1 MQLIDR
7 YVYAVTEHLPEE
19 IREDVGR
26 ELRSNIEDML
36 PDDASDSDIRKALM
50 ELGNPGKLAEEYNTR
65 KRYLIGPG
73 LYSNYIMVLKLVTGI
88 CAAVFAGI
96 SLIEWM
102 VNYSG
107 SSVNPGIISLI
118 TALISALISAVF
130 EGFIQ
135 GALWVTLVF
144 VILERSGV
152 QDGYLPF
159 TGRQWSPDDLPDYPL
174 NKKNRIS
181 RAEAVISILWTII
194 FTALI
199 YFKPQLIA
207 IYIKEGNGSLNA
219 IPLFNMETL
228 QAYLVY
234 ILILALVQLGIFV
247 WKLIAGRWSVP
258 LAIANA
264 VYNGAFCILFI
275 AILSNYALYNPVIMS
290 GLKELNN
297 AALTAGISEW
307 WNIGVYVSAAV
318 VVIICI
324 LDSISGFLKARKK

>member
-7 YVYAVTEHLPEE
+7 YVYAVTENLPEE

-36 PDDASDSDIRKALM
+36 PDDASDSDIRKVLM

-73 LYSNYIMVLKLVTGI
+73 IYSNYIMVLKLVTGI

-102 VNYSG
+102 VNFSG
-107 SSVNPGIISLI
+107 STTPGIISQT
-118 TALISALISAVF
+118 TALIPALMTAVF
-130 EGFIQ
+130 EGVIQ
-135 GALWVTLVF
+135 GALWVTLIF
-144 VILERSGV
+144 AILERSGV

-159 TGRQWSPDDLPDYPL
+159 TGRQWTPDNLPDYPL

-181 RAEAVISILWTII
+181 RTEAVMSNLCPII
-194 FTALI
+194 FTVLI

-207 IYIKEGNGSLNA
+207 IYITDSNGSLNA
-219 IPLFNMETL
+219 IPLFNTETL
-228 QAYLVY
+228 RAYLVY
-234 ILILALVQLGIFV
+234 ILILALVQLAVFV

-258 LAIANA
+258 LAIAHA
-264 VYNGAFCILFI
+264 IYNGAFCILFI
-275 AILSNYALYNPVIMS
+275 AIVSNYALYNPAIMTR
-290 GLKELNN
+290 LKELNN
-297 AALTAGISEW
+297 TTLIAGISNW
-307 WNIGVYVSAAV
+307 WNTGVYVSAAV

-324 LDSISGFLKARKK
+324 WDSISGFLKSRKK

>member
-36 PDDASDSDIRKALM
+36 PDDASDSDIRTALM
-50 ELGNPGKLAEEYNTR
+50 ELGNPGKLAEEYNT
-65 KRYLIGPG
+65 KKKYLIGPG

-96 SLIEWM
+96 SIIEWM
-102 VNYSG
+102 VNISDRG
-107 SSVNPGIISLI
+107 INPGIINLI
-118 TALISALISAVF
+118 TVLLSVLISAVF

-144 VILERSGV
+144 VILERSGI

-159 TGRQWSPDDLPDYPL
+159 AGRQWSPDDLPDYPL

-194 FTALI
+194 WTTLI

-219 IPLFNMETL
+219 IPLFNTEIL
-228 QAYLVY
+228 QSYLVY

-247 WKLIAGRWSVP
+247 WKLIAGRWSVS

-264 VYNGAFCILFI
+264 VYNGAFCVLFI
-275 AILSNYALYNPVIMS
+275 AILSNYALYNPVIMT

-297 AALTAGISEW
+297 AALTAGISDW
-307 WNIGVYVSAAV
+307 WNIGVYVCAAV
-318 VVIICI
+318 FVIICI
-324 LDSISGFLKARKK
+324 WDSISGFLKSRKK